1 MERTLYRQRFM
12 KLISQIL
19 FSVLVFYKAN
29 AQNLPSLLL
38 EKNINATFS
47 ITAYDEEAQEW
58 GIAVAT
64 NNIYVGNSTV
74 YIEPGV
80 GAFSVI
86 ADTEPA
92 YALNGF
98 KNLKDGMSIKD
109 AIELTK
115 NKDEEWF
122 YRQVAGLDKN
132 GNAFAFTG
140 QALEYWQGKSAHLVG
155 KSFVVMGNQLAD
167 GVLEAMAKTF
177 TESTGT
183 LAERLVKSITAGQ
196 NAGGQ
201 IQGKQSAALAVKG
214 TQNEWYNQI
223 DLRVDDSKTPF
234 EDLQKLLNYHYGR
247 IRLNQAVSAIRKKN
261 IEKGTILLAE
271 AQKMLEGW
279 NGIYPKISIAFLML
293 NDEKNAIAYIKKG
306 LKENP
311 NWKEY
316 LPVFYCLKNQ
326 PEIAALLNE
335 KQFTDKDWTSATATL
350 LTLGREKEALEILSK
365 KPSSPL
371 YLVFAKAYQKQE
383 KNNLAK
389 EYASKAVKL
398 DTANA
403 EAKLILQQ

>member
-1 MERTLYRQRFM
+1 M
-12 KLISQIL
+12 KLVRQII
-19 FSVLVFYKAN
+19 FSVFVFTKLN

-38 EKNINATFS
+38 DKNINATFS
-47 ITAYDEEAQEW
+47 ITAFDEKTQEW

-74 YIEPGV
+74 YIEPGI

-92 YALNGF
+92 YAINGF
-98 KNLKDGMSIKD
+98 KNLKEGMSIKD
-109 AIELTK
+109 AIESTK

-122 YRQVAGLDKN
+122 YRQVSGLDKN

-140 QALEYWQGKSAHLVG
+140 QALEYWQGKSAHIVG

-167 GVLEAMAKTF
+167 GVLESMAKTF

-183 LAERLVKSITAGQ
+183 LAERLLKSITSGQ

-201 IQGKQSAALAVKG
+201 IQGKQSVALVVKG

-247 IRLNQAVSAIRKKN
+247 IRLNQAVNAIKKKN
-261 IEKGTILLAE
+261 IEKGTKLLAE
-271 AQKMLEGW
+271 AQQLLEGW
-279 NGIYPKISIAFLML
+279 NGIYPKISTAFLLL
-293 NDEKNAIAYIKKG
+293 NDEKTAVAYIKKG

-316 LPVFYCLKNQ
+316 LPVFYCLKNH

-335 KQFTDKDWTSATATL
+335 KQFTEKDWTNAASTL
-350 LTLGREKEALEILSK
+350 LTLGREQEAFQILNK
-365 KPSSPL
+365 KPSSQL
-371 YLVFAKAYQKQE
+371 YLVFAKAYQKQD
-383 KNNLAK
+383 KKNLAK
-389 EYASKAVKL
+389 EYAENALKL
-398 DTANA
+398 DAKNA
-403 EAKLILQQ
+403 EAKLILSQ